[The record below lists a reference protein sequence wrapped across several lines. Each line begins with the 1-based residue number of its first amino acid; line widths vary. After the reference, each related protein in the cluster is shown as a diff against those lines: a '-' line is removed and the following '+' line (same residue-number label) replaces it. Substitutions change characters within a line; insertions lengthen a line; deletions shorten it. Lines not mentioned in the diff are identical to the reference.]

1 MNMHTRKADPA
12 MVRALAKEGHSQ
24 STIASLLGVSRE
36 RIRQICNR
44 DGIET
49 TPGYHDADLSDRM
62 LDCAARGLTIQ
73 QAAAEL
79 GRHVSSLYVKAR
91 REGIKFA
98 EPEFRWHEVRA
109 AAEEGLTMTECAR
122 RMGWSTQCVWNE
134 AKRHGIV
141 FRATKKAARQS
152 AVKGVSWC
160 PAHNRWRA
168 QILRNGKQVYLGS
181 FVREEDAIAARK
193 AAEASK

>member
-1 MNMHTRKADPA
+1 MNMQTRKADPA
-12 MVRALAKEGHSQ
+12 VIRALAAEGHSQ
-24 STIASLLGVSRE
+24 STIASLIGVSRE

-44 DGIET
+44 EAIATE
-49 TPGYHDADLSDRM
+49 PGNIDADLSDKMRQ
-62 LDCAARGLTIQ
+62 CAARGLTIQ

-122 RMGWSTQCVWNE
+122 RMGWSPQTVYNE

-141 FRATKKAARQS
+141 FHATKKAARQS
-152 AVKGVSWC
+152 AVKGVSWWGT
-160 PAHNRWRA
+160 HNRWRA